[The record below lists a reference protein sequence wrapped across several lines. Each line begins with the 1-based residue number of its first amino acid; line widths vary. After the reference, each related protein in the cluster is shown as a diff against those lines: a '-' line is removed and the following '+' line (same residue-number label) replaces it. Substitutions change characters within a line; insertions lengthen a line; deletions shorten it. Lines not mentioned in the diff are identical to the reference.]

1 MFDFTK
7 ELILNNV
14 AANIVTLTDADD
26 ASIPTG
32 ESALLIKRYGK
43 FYAHDSV
50 GPIKTTAVY
59 KTVGFNPVNEVAT
72 FNCSALV
79 PADLVG
85 KVVRLS
91 LDVLLLGSQ
100 QSDYSR
106 WAVNK
111 GQPFFVEFYVDQ
123 VYGSV
128 TLLVAAMAAAFNKG
142 IKKGTNT
149 PYTELLVTAST
160 TNILVTATNEYQRIS
175 GLIERI
181 DSSADDFPVTLV
193 TSTVT
198 TAGKEGFG
206 TSWFITKNLRLPTIE
221 NIRFMGEGQ
230 DERPVEG
237 TLYNQY
243 VLTVEADRGP
253 LTGQGAV
260 GQKLTSKT
268 TFVVYVPQAQDAA
281 FLAAVS
287 PLVSAVVTVP

>member
-14 AANIVTLTDADD
+14 AASIVALTDADD
-26 ASIPTG
+26 LSIPTG
-32 ESALLIKRYGK
+32 ESAVLIKRYGK

-50 GPIKTTAVY
+50 GPVKTTAIY

-72 FNCSALV
+72 FNCSNLV

-85 KVVRLS
+85 KVLRLS
-91 LDVLLLGSQ
+91 LDVKLLGSQ
-100 QSDYSR
+100 ASDYSR

-123 VYGSV
+123 VYGSA

-149 PYTELLVTAST
+149 LYTELLITAST
-160 TNILVTATNEYQRIS
+160 TNLLVTATNEHQRIS
-175 GLIERI
+175 GIIERI
-181 DSSADDFPVTLV
+181 DSAYDVLPVTL
-193 TSTVT
+193 TTATVT
-198 TAGKEGFG
+198 TVGKEGFG

-221 NIRFMGEGQ
+221 NLRFMGEGQ
-230 DERPVEG
+230 DERPIEG

-243 VLTVEADRGP
+243 VLTVESDRGP

-260 GQKLTSKT
+260 GQKLASKT
-268 TFVVYVPQAQDAA
+268 THVVYVPQAQDAA

-287 PLVSAVVTVP
+287 GLVTAVVTVP